1 MSQPGQPSKPGDR
14 TPNTGSAMDADPA
27 ENGERP
33 TTPPWQALAPDLRVD
48 RPPRLGARRIVL
60 SVLSSVLVVA
70 LLAWGLPWAAGATW
84 PQIIDSLRGLP
95 LWAVPAML
103 LLGAGALALE
113 AWTVRTA
120 VPGSRYGTVLQG
132 HAASS
137 ALALAVPGGGMLG
150 MGLLGW
156 ILRRT
161 GLGLSVV
168 IAGILTAS
176 LVETIVTTVLV
187 PLVGGIAYVVA
198 SLVSDARIDLPAA
211 ALWAALAAVAGG
223 VVAMGLFAVLL
234 RRPVLTGL
242 LQTAAAVTGMGGSDQ
257 DDPSDSAPF
266 VPFVMG
272 QRDALVR
279 LLRERPLAL
288 VGPTAAA
295 RVLQWLALVLAIEA
309 VGGSVPLLLTIAI
322 FALGRVLSLVPLTP
336 GGAGITETVGAAALV
351 ALGMGSAASATA
363 MLLLAVATLVVPLAV
378 GGVAAVL
385 AVGRNG
391 EQRAQSAS
399 SS

>member
-14 TPNTGSAMDADPA
+14 TPGTDPDAMSDHPA
-27 ENGERP
+27 P
-33 TTPPWQALAPDLRVD
+33 PPWQALTPDLSVD

-60 SVLSSVLVVA
+60 SVLSLLLVIA
-70 LLAWGLPWAAGATW
+70 LLAWALPWAAGTTW

-95 LWAVPAML
+95 PWAVPAML
-103 LLGAGALALE
+103 LLGLGALALE

-120 VPGSRYGTVLQG
+120 VPGSRYGTALRG
-132 HAASS
+132 HAESS
-137 ALALAVPGGGMLG
+137 ALALAVPGGGVLG

-176 LVETIVTTVLV
+176 LVETVVTTVLV

-198 SLVSDARIDLPAA
+198 GMITDSRIDLPAA

-223 VVAMGLFAVLL
+223 VIALGLFAVLL

-242 LQTAAAVTGMGGSDQ
+242 LETASAVTGMGGTDKDTPGGSA
-257 DDPSDSAPF
+257 SFAPF
-266 VPFVMG
+266 VLE

-279 LLRERPLAL
+279 LLRERPLSL
-288 VGPTAAA
+288 VAPTAAA
-295 RVLQWLALVLAIEA
+295 RMLQWLALVLAIEA
-309 VGGSVPLLLTIAI
+309 VGGSVPLLLTVAL

-336 GGAGITETVGAAALV
+336 GGAGVSETVGAAALV
-351 ALGMGSAASATA
+351 ALGLGSAAAATS
-363 MLLLAVATLVVPLAV
+363 MLLLAVATLVVPLVA
-378 GGVAAVL
+378 GGLAAVL
-385 AVGRNG
+385 SVSRGSAT
-391 EQRAQSAS
+391 QAQSAS

>member
-1 MSQPGQPSKPGDR
+1 MHAEGV
-14 TPNTGSAMDADPA
+14 TPAL
-27 ENGERP
+27 
-33 TTPPWQALAPDLRVD
+33 PWQAFAPDLRVD
-48 RPPRLGARRIVL
+48 RPPRLGTKRIVL
-60 SVLSSVLVVA
+60 SALSLLLVAV
-70 LLAWGLPWAAGATW
+70 LLAWGLPWAAGTTW

-95 LWAVPAML
+95 PWAVPAML
-103 LLGAGALALE
+103 LLGIGALALE

-120 VPGSRYGTVLQG
+120 VPGSRYGAALQG
-132 HAASS
+132 HAAAS

-176 LVETIVTTVLV
+176 LVETVVTTVLV
-187 PLVGGIAYVVA
+187 PLLGGIAYVLAGMVT
-198 SLVSDARIDLPAA
+198 DARIDLPAA
-211 ALWAALAAVAGG
+211 ALWAALAAVVGG
-223 VVAMGLFAVLL
+223 LVALGLFTVLL

-242 LQTAAAVTGMGGSDQ
+242 LETAAAITGMGGAGQEEPDHGDGRESDAQ
-257 DDPSDSAPF
+257 GTDVPGSEVQGSDVPRTTF
-266 VPFVMG
+266 VPFVLA

-309 VGGSVPLLLTIAI
+309 VGGAVPLLLTMAI

-336 GGAGITETVGAAALV
+336 GGAGVTETVGAAALV
-351 ALGMGSAASATA
+351 GLGLGAAASATS
-363 MLLLAVATLVVPLAV
+363 MLLLAVATLVVPLAA
-378 GGVAAVL
+378 GGTAAVL
-385 AVGRNG
+385 AVGRG
-391 EQRAQSAS
+391 REQASQPVS

>member
-1 MSQPGQPSKPGDR
+1 MHAEGV
-14 TPNTGSAMDADPA
+14 TPAL
-27 ENGERP
+27 
-33 TTPPWQALAPDLRVD
+33 PWQAFAPDLRVD
-48 RPPRLGARRIVL
+48 RPPRLGTKRIVL
-60 SVLSSVLVVA
+60 SALSLLLVAV
-70 LLAWGLPWAAGATW
+70 LLAWGLPWAAGTTW

-95 LWAVPAML
+95 PWAVPAML
-103 LLGAGALALE
+103 LLGIGALALE

-120 VPGSRYGTVLQG
+120 VPGSRYGAALQG
-132 HAASS
+132 HAAAS

-176 LVETIVTTVLV
+176 LVETVVTTVLV
-187 PLVGGIAYVVA
+187 PLLGGIAYVLAGMVT
-198 SLVSDARIDLPAA
+198 DARIDLPAA
-211 ALWAALAAVAGG
+211 ALWAALAAVVGG
-223 VVAMGLFAVLL
+223 VVALGLFTVLL

-242 LQTAAAVTGMGGSDQ
+242 LETAAAITGMGGAGQEEPDHGDGRESDAQ
-257 DDPSDSAPF
+257 GTDVPRTTF
-266 VPFVMG
+266 VPFVLA

-309 VGGSVPLLLTIAI
+309 VGGAVPLLLTMAI

-336 GGAGITETVGAAALV
+336 GGAGVTETVGAAALV
-351 ALGMGSAASATA
+351 GLGLGAAASATS
-363 MLLLAVATLVVPLAV
+363 MLLLAVATLVVPLAA
-378 GGVAAVL
+378 GGTAAVL
-385 AVGRNG
+385 AVGRG
-391 EQRAQSAS
+391 REQASQPVS